1 MRQTSTNPQ
10 NPTSV
15 SLTTEK
21 IENTGQMELDF
32 ALIMPEMDSTLNSAH
47 EMI

>member
-1 MRQTSTNPQ
+1 MRQTSINPL

-15 SLTTEK
+15 WLTSEK
-21 IENTGQMELDF
+21 IENSGQMELDF